1 MDTLLHDIGVVVKSP
16 GRDFHTEL
24 IRDVLKKANKD
35 QLCLCVETLVLA
47 FSATA
52 LPLLQDTY
60 QDTESV
66 EEMKE
71 AKLNDQATIIDL
83 QKKLI
88 DAKDEQVKKLQ
99 VTVQSEVK
107 SVHSE
112 IKTFFLCYRRKL
124 KHSQRMFREM

>member
-1 MDTLLHDIGVVVKSP
+1 M
-16 GRDFHTEL
+16 
-24 IRDVLKKANKD
+24 KKANKD
-35 QLCLCVETLVLA
+35 QLCLWVETLVLT

-52 LPLLQDTY
+52 LSLLQDTY
-60 QDTESV
+60 QDAESV

-88 DAKDEQVKKLQ
+88 HEKDEQVKKLQ
-99 VTVQSEVK
+99 ETVQSEVK

-112 IKTFFLCYRRKL
+112 IKT
-124 KHSQRMFREM
+124 